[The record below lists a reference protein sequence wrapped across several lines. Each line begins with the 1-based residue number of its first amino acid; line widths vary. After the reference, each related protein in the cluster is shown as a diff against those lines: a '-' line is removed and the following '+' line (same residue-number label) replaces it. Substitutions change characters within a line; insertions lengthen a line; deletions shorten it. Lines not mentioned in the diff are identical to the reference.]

1 MKDKL
6 FVFQKTMLLLVLML
20 VGATQA
26 RAQENYDLL
35 IAGVYVTSENCNDL
49 SVIPGVSG
57 TVKYVP
63 EAKTLYLE
71 NATITGGDAYGI
83 SNSLTNLTINVTGEN
98 KITSNWEA
106 IYLNRNVTI
115 KGGGILNA
123 ESSDGFGILGGD
135 LLEID
140 SCTVNAKGSS
150 GFGGVFPHSQ
160 LLIKKN
166 ATVTAEGSER
176 SIGFI
181 NYLILD
187 GCHISEPAGAEFDAS
202 QKAVVLNGEVVKS
215 KIVIEKDAP
224 IIYGLQIKGVDV
236 TSENC
241 NDLSVI
247 DGVSGT
253 VKYAPET
260 KTLFLEN
267 ATIAAGKDNVGIEN
281 YYWKDSL
288 TINVT
293 GENKITSNMDAI
305 SLYNNVTIKGGG
317 ILNAESSD
325 GFGILGGDLLE
336 IDSCTVNAKGS
347 YGLAGP
353 GHCELVIKSNAI
365 VTAEGTIMSLSG
377 FVHLI
382 LDGPT
387 ITQPQGATYVP
398 TEGVWLNGK
407 IVTDKVV
414 IEKKVVNYYGLWLAG
429 VEVTSE
435 NCNDLSVI
443 DGVSGTVKFEPKT
456 KTLFLED
463 ATIAADEIEKGG
475 IYNEWIDSLT
485 INVTGENKITSIHTA
500 MALRQFVTIKGEGT
514 LNAESNYSSGISFLD
529 TLEIDSCTV
538 NTKGI
543 WGISG
548 FNGTSKKLTIRYA
561 NVTAEGSEGSICDI
575 ASLTL
580 DDSKISTP
588 EGAAFDASQKAVALN
603 GQIVKGE
610 VVIKKDVPINYGLQ
624 IAGVDVT
631 SENYND
637 LSGISGVSGTVRY
650 APETKTLYLDNAT
663 ITGEDAIGIKND
675 SINKLTINVTG
686 ENKITSNADAIV
698 FNKQGT
704 IKGGG
709 TLNAESSD
717 GAGLRCDNEVYI
729 DSCTV
734 NVKGK
739 YGIIG
744 EVLWVSY
751 LRIKS
756 NAIVTAEGSQ
766 GSIFLEA
773 LALDGTVIAQ
783 PGGAMHDVDKDAV
796 VLGGNIVTDK
806 VVIEKG
812 VKYDLWLAG
821 VNVTDKNCNDLSVI
835 PEVSGTVK
843 YDPETKTL
851 FLEDA
856 TIAAA
861 GRGLRGIYNL
871 ISGLTIN
878 VTGENKVTA
887 SGGTTA
893 ITLTRPTIIK
903 GGGTLNAESST
914 NCGIYIDYSLD
925 IEYCTVNAK
934 GPWGIAGNYGNR
946 ETITISNAD
955 VTAEGSEGSICDIA
969 SLTLDDSKIST
980 PEGAAFDASQKA
992 VALNGQI
999 VKGKVV
1005 IISDR
1010 TVGIKDVKA
1019 SVPAHKQG
1027 IYSIDGVYL
1036 GTDFDAL
1043 PKGIYIKDGK
1053 KVKK

>member
-1 MKDKL
+1 MGETKSKLTMKDKL

-26 RAQENYDLL
+26 RAQKYYNLR
-35 IAGVYVTSENCNDL
+35 IAGVEVTSENCNDL

-83 SNSLTNLTINVTGEN
+83 SNMIDNLTINVTGEN
-98 KITSNWEA
+98 KITSYYTA
-106 IYLNRNVTI
+106 MYLNHNVTI

-123 ESSDGFGILGGD
+123 ESSDYIGILVGN

-150 GFGGVFPHSQ
+150 GFGSVYPHSQ

-166 ATVTAEGSER
+166 ATVTAEGSES

-181 NYLILD
+181 NNLILD

-260 KTLFLEN
+260 KTLFLED

-281 YYWKDSL
+281 LYRIDSL

-293 GENKITSNMDAI
+293 GENKITSNKDAMY
-305 SLYNNVTIKGGG
+305 LVTNVTIKGGG

-325 GFGILGGDLLE
+325 GWGIWFSGDLLE

-347 YGLAGP
+347 LGLVGSI
-353 GHCELVIKSNAI
+353 HSDFVIKSNAI
-365 VTAEGTIMSLSG
+365 VTAEGTRASLSG

-387 ITQPQGATYVP
+387 ITQPQGATYVL
-398 TEGVWLNGK
+398 TEGVCLNGK
-407 IVTDKVV
+407 LVTDKVV

-443 DGVSGTVKFEPKT
+443 DGVSGTVKFEPET

-463 ATIAADEIEKGG
+463 ATIAAGEIEKGG

-485 INVTGENKITSIHTA
+485 INVTGENKITSIHTP
-500 MALRQFVTIKGEGT
+500 MALKQFVTIKGEGT
-514 LNAESNYSSGISFLD
+514 LNAESNYSSGIIFLD
-529 TLEIDSCTV
+529 TFEIDSCTV
-538 NTKGI
+538 NAKGI

-548 FNGTSKKLTIRYA
+548 INGTSEKLTIRYA
-561 NVTAEGSEGSICDI
+561 NVTAEGSEGSISDI

-588 EGAAFDASQKAVALN
+588 AGAEFDASQKAVVLN
-603 GQIVKGE
+603 GE
-610 VVIKKDVPINYGLQ
+610 
-624 IAGVDVT
+624 
-631 SENYND
+631 
-637 LSGISGVSGTVRY
+637 
-650 APETKTLYLDNAT
+650 
-663 ITGEDAIGIKND
+663 
-675 SINKLTINVTG
+675 
-686 ENKITSNADAIV
+686 
-698 FNKQGT
+698 
-704 IKGGG
+704 
-709 TLNAESSD
+709 
-717 GAGLRCDNEVYI
+717 
-729 DSCTV
+729 
-734 NVKGK
+734 
-739 YGIIG
+739 
-744 EVLWVSY
+744 
-751 LRIKS
+751 
-756 NAIVTAEGSQ
+756 
-766 GSIFLEA
+766 
-773 LALDGTVIAQ
+773 
-783 PGGAMHDVDKDAV
+783 
-796 VLGGNIVTDK
+796 
-806 VVIEKG
+806 
-812 VKYDLWLAG
+812 
-821 VNVTDKNCNDLSVI
+821 
-835 PEVSGTVK
+835 
-843 YDPETKTL
+843 
-851 FLEDA
+851 
-856 TIAAA
+856 
-861 GRGLRGIYNL
+861 
-871 ISGLTIN
+871 
-878 VTGENKVTA
+878 
-887 SGGTTA
+887 
-893 ITLTRPTIIK
+893 
-903 GGGTLNAESST
+903 
-914 NCGIYIDYSLD
+914 
-925 IEYCTVNAK
+925 
-934 GPWGIAGNYGNR
+934 
-946 ETITISNAD
+946 
-955 VTAEGSEGSICDIA
+955 
-969 SLTLDDSKIST
+969 
-980 PEGAAFDASQKA
+980 
-992 VALNGQI
+992 I

>member
-1 MKDKL
+1 MGETKSKLTMKDKL

-26 RAQENYDLL
+26 RAQKYYDLR
-35 IAGVYVTSENCNDL
+35 IAGVEVTSENCNDL

-83 SNSLTNLTINVTGEN
+83 SNMIDNLTINVTGEN
-98 KITSNWEA
+98 KITSYYTA
-106 IYLNRNVTI
+106 MYLNHNVTI

-123 ESSDGFGILGGD
+123 ESSDGWGIWFSGD

-140 SCTVNAKGSS
+140 SCTVNAKGSLGLVGS
-150 GFGGVFPHSQ
+150 SHSD
-160 LLIKKN
+160 
-166 ATVTAEGSER
+166 
-176 SIGFI
+176 F
-181 NYLILD
+181 
-187 GCHISEPAGAEFDAS
+187 
-202 QKAVVLNGEVVKS
+202 
-215 KIVIEKDAP
+215 
-224 IIYGLQIKGVDV
+224 
-236 TSENC
+236 
-241 NDLSVI
+241 
-247 DGVSGT
+247 
-253 VKYAPET
+253 
-260 KTLFLEN
+260 
-267 ATIAAGKDNVGIEN
+267 
-281 YYWKDSL
+281 
-288 TINVT
+288 
-293 GENKITSNMDAI
+293 
-305 SLYNNVTIKGGG
+305 
-317 ILNAESSD
+317 
-325 GFGILGGDLLE
+325 
-336 IDSCTVNAKGS
+336 
-347 YGLAGP
+347 
-353 GHCELVIKSNAI
+353 VIKSNAI
-365 VTAEGTIMSLSG
+365 VTAEGTRASLSG

-387 ITQPQGATYVP
+387 ITQPQGATYVL
-398 TEGVWLNGK
+398 TEGVCLNGK
-407 IVTDKVV
+407 LVTDKVV

-443 DGVSGTVKFEPKT
+443 DGVSGMVKFEPKT

-463 ATIAADEIEKGG
+463 ATIAAGEIEKGG

-485 INVTGENKITSIHTA
+485 INVTGENKITSIHTP
-500 MALRQFVTIKGEGT
+500 MALKQFVTIKGEGT
-514 LNAESNYSSGISFLD
+514 LNAESNYSSGIIFLD
-529 TLEIDSCTV
+529 TFEIDSCTV
-538 NTKGI
+538 NAKGI

-548 FNGTSKKLTIRYA
+548 INGTSEKLTIRYA
-561 NVTAEGSEGSICDI
+561 NVTAEGSEGSISDI

-580 DDSKISTP
+580 ENSVISTP
-588 EGAAFDASQKAVALN
+588 EGAAFEASKKAVALN
-603 GQIVKGE
+603 GQIVKGK
-610 VVIKKDVPINYGLQ
+610 VVIKKEVPIIYGLQ

-631 SENYND
+631 SKNYND
-637 LSGISGVSGTVRY
+637 LSGISGVSGTVKY
-650 APETKTLYLDNAT
+650 VPEAKTLYLENAT
-663 ITGEDAIGIKND
+663 ITSEDAIGIKNN

-686 ENKITSNADAIV
+686 ENNITSNADAIV

-717 GAGLRCDNEVYI
+717 GAGLRCDNEVDI

-751 LRIKS
+751 LIIKS

-766 GSIFLEA
+766 GSILLRK

-783 PGGAMHDVDKDAV
+783 PSGARHDVDKAAV
-796 VLGGNIVTDK
+796 MLGRNIVTDK

-812 VKYDLWLAG
+812 VKYDLWLVG
-821 VNVTDKNCNDLSVI
+821 VDVTDKNCNDLSVI

-861 GRGLRGIYNL
+861 ERGFRGIFNL

-934 GPWGIAGNYGNR
+934 GPWGIAGNNGNR

-955 VTAEGSEGSICDIA
+955 VTAEGSEGSISDIA
-969 SLTLDDSKIST
+969 SLTLENSVIST
-980 PEGAAFDASQKA
+980 PEGAAFEASKKA
-992 VALNGQI
+992 VALNGEI

>member
-26 RAQENYDLL
+26 RAQKYYNLR
-35 IAGVYVTSENCNDL
+35 IAGVEVTSENCNDL

-83 SNSLTNLTINVTGEN
+83 SNMIDNLTINVTGEN
-98 KITSNWEA
+98 KITSYYTA
-106 IYLNRNVTI
+106 MYLNHNVTI

-123 ESSDGFGILGGD
+123 ESSDYIGILVGN

-150 GFGGVFPHSQ
+150 GFGSVYPHSQ

-166 ATVTAEGSER
+166 ATVTAEGSES

-181 NYLILD
+181 NNLILD

-260 KTLFLEN
+260 KTLFLED

-281 YYWKDSL
+281 LYRIDSL

-293 GENKITSNMDAI
+293 GENKITSNKDAMY
-305 SLYNNVTIKGGG
+305 LVTNVTIKGGG

-325 GFGILGGDLLE
+325 GWGIWFSGDLLE

-347 YGLAGP
+347 LGLVGSI
-353 GHCELVIKSNAI
+353 HSDFVIKSNAI
-365 VTAEGTIMSLSG
+365 VTAEGTRASLSG

-387 ITQPQGATYVP
+387 ITQPQGATYVL
-398 TEGVWLNGK
+398 TEGVCLNGK
-407 IVTDKVV
+407 LVTDKVV

-443 DGVSGTVKFEPKT
+443 DGVSGTVKFEPET

-463 ATIAADEIEKGG
+463 ATIAAGEIEKGG

-485 INVTGENKITSIHTA
+485 INVTGENKITSIHTP
-500 MALRQFVTIKGEGT
+500 MALKQFVTIKGEGT
-514 LNAESNYSSGISFLD
+514 LNAESNYSSGIIFLD
-529 TLEIDSCTV
+529 TFEIDSCTV
-538 NTKGI
+538 NAKGI

-548 FNGTSKKLTIRYA
+548 INGTSEKLTIRYA
-561 NVTAEGSEGSICDI
+561 NVTAEGSEGSISDI

-588 EGAAFDASQKAVALN
+588 AGAEFDASQKAVVLN
-603 GQIVKGE
+603 GE
-610 VVIKKDVPINYGLQ
+610 
-624 IAGVDVT
+624 
-631 SENYND
+631 
-637 LSGISGVSGTVRY
+637 
-650 APETKTLYLDNAT
+650 
-663 ITGEDAIGIKND
+663 
-675 SINKLTINVTG
+675 
-686 ENKITSNADAIV
+686 
-698 FNKQGT
+698 
-704 IKGGG
+704 
-709 TLNAESSD
+709 
-717 GAGLRCDNEVYI
+717 
-729 DSCTV
+729 
-734 NVKGK
+734 
-739 YGIIG
+739 
-744 EVLWVSY
+744 
-751 LRIKS
+751 
-756 NAIVTAEGSQ
+756 
-766 GSIFLEA
+766 
-773 LALDGTVIAQ
+773 
-783 PGGAMHDVDKDAV
+783 
-796 VLGGNIVTDK
+796 
-806 VVIEKG
+806 
-812 VKYDLWLAG
+812 
-821 VNVTDKNCNDLSVI
+821 
-835 PEVSGTVK
+835 
-843 YDPETKTL
+843 
-851 FLEDA
+851 
-856 TIAAA
+856 
-861 GRGLRGIYNL
+861 
-871 ISGLTIN
+871 
-878 VTGENKVTA
+878 
-887 SGGTTA
+887 
-893 ITLTRPTIIK
+893 
-903 GGGTLNAESST
+903 
-914 NCGIYIDYSLD
+914 
-925 IEYCTVNAK
+925 
-934 GPWGIAGNYGNR
+934 
-946 ETITISNAD
+946 
-955 VTAEGSEGSICDIA
+955 
-969 SLTLDDSKIST
+969 
-980 PEGAAFDASQKA
+980 
-992 VALNGQI
+992 I